1 MTRIA
6 KSAME
11 LEQIA
16 LAAIHRCPGCKG
28 VRRVIVSRI
37 MDDRADYNWSIAI
50 ADMGDVD
57 TSYARRVALNVH
69 EELSAQYDLA
79 QLSPGNAVIGSWRL
93 PT

>member
-6 KSAME
+6 KSAIE
-11 LEQIA
+11 LQQIA
-16 LAAIHRCPGCKG
+16 LAAINRCPGCEG
-28 VRRVIVSRI
+28 VRRVIVSPI

-57 TSYARRVALNVH
+57 ASYARRVALNVH
-69 EELSAQYDLA
+69 ELLSARYDLA
-79 QLSPGNAVIGSWRL
+79 QPTPGNAVIGSWRL